1 MGMMLEMEV
10 VQRSQPNGSL
20 LDLSDSFILIS
31 IFNLNVPIMLE
42 INSNAPALFLLSESS
57 GLEGVMSSVHILYV
71 PFTHEWS

>member
-20 LDLSDSFILIS
+20 LDLSDSFMLIS
-31 IFNLNVPIMLE
+31 IFSLNVPITLE

-71 PFTHEWS
+71 SFTHEWS

>member
-20 LDLSDSFILIS
+20 LDLSDSFMLIS
-31 IFNLNVPIMLE
+31 IFSLNVPIMLE
-42 INSNAPALFLLSESS
+42 INSDAPALFLLSESS
-57 GLEGVMSSVHILYV
+57 SLEGVMSSVHILYV

>member
-20 LDLSDSFILIS
+20 LDLSDSFMLIS
-31 IFNLNVPIMLE
+31 IFSLNVPIMLE
-42 INSNAPALFLLSESS
+42 INSEAPALFLLSESS
-57 GLEGVMSSVHILYV
+57 SLEGVMSSVLILYV